1 MTHKI
6 IKTSIKLYGHTT
18 SISLEAA
25 YLEDLRAI
33 AQERQQ
39 TLQELV
45 ESIDKTRQ
53 GNLSSA
59 LRLFVL
65 NYWKTKGHE
74 LLDDFVEND

>member
-6 IKTSIKLYGHTT
+6 TKTSIKLYGHTT

-25 YLEDLRAI
+25 YLEELRAI
-33 AQERQQ
+33 AAGRQQ

-65 NYWKTKGHE
+65 DYWKTKGHE